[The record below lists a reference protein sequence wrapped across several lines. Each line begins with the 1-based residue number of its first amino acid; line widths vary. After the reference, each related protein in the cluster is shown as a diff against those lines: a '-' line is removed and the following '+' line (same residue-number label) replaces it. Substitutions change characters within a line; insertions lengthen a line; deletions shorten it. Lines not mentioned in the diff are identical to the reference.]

1 MMTENGYTT
10 LISDL
15 FCFLSRRL
23 CKFQDLESE
32 ALWEVIKSRAV
43 ERYQIGHKL
52 AQLETQF
59 YSSDRLPTHV
69 ANALNTVR

>member
-15 FCFLSRRL
+15 FCFLNRRL

-52 AQLETQF
+52 A
-59 YSSDRLPTHV
+59 
-69 ANALNTVR
+69 